1 MISKITLENFFSFRE
16 PTTIELN
23 SGVNIL
29 LGINGSGKSNFLKAI
44 QLLYESII
52 GKGLEEVFLKKWS
65 GFNTVA
71 NFNDDGKDYIKLSF
85 EFERDAINK
94 ITTQEGYLFPTNPIY
109 EIKICKLG
117 QTSYYLKEKL
127 SAPSIRANE
136 TDFIFME
143 MDDGRGIISTRE
155 EGKVAWQRYPQE
167 NKKLTFKSTEAV
179 LRQISD
185 PERFY
190 PLFTLKRALEEVS
203 IYYYF
208 NTTFSSPIRQPSSYG
223 TETKLLPDG
232 RNLMT
237 ILNQIKNNHSLD
249 YDKIEEAIK
258 KINPHFKDINSAA
271 FGSKLYLVLRE
282 ECLAKSVSIE
292 QISEGT
298 LSYLLLLSILFN
310 PERGNLVCIE
320 EPETNLHPDMINTIS
335 NAIKQASKE
344 TEIIITTHS
353 PLLLNLFEI
362 EDVLIFEKSDRNET
376 VVKTKSS
383 DDFEDWMG
391 DILVG
396 QAWLQGWIGGKRW

>member
-23 SGVNIL
+23 PEVNIL
-29 LGINGSGKSNFLKAI
+29 LGINGSGKSNFIKAI

-52 GKGLEEVFLKKWS
+52 GNGLEELFLKKWS

-71 NFNDDGKDYIKLSF
+71 NFNDDGKDYIKLLF
-85 EFERDAINK
+85 EFDKDAINK
-94 ITTQEGYLFPTNPIY
+94 ITGYFFQTNPIY
-109 EIKICKLG
+109 EIFIYKLG

-127 SAPSIRANE
+127 SAPSIREGE

-143 MDDGRGIISTRE
+143 MDNGRGIISTRE
-155 EGKVAWQRYPQE
+155 EGKVALQRYPQE
-167 NKKLTFKSTEAV
+167 NQKLTFKSTEPV
-179 LRQISD
+179 LRQFSD
-185 PERFY
+185 PETFY
-190 PLFTLKRALEEVS
+190 PHFTLKRALENAS

-232 RNLMT
+232 HNLMT
-237 ILNQIKNNHSLD
+237 IINHIKNNHSLY

-282 ECLAKSVSIE
+282 ECLAKSISIE

-310 PERGNLVCIE
+310 PERGNLICIE

-335 NAIKQASKE
+335 NSIKEASKG
-344 TEIIITTHS
+344 TQIIITTHS
-353 PLLLNLFEI
+353 PLLLNLFDL

-376 VVKTKSS
+376 VVKAKSS
-383 DDFEDWMG
+383 DDFEDWRG
-391 DILVG
+391 DFLVG
-396 QAWLQGWIGGKRW
+396 QAWLQGLIGGKRW

>member
-16 PTTIELN
+16 ATSIELN
-23 SGVNIL
+23 SDVNIL

-52 GKGLEEVFLKKWS
+52 GNGLEEVFLKKWS

-85 EFERDAINK
+85 EFDKDAIKK
-94 ITTQEGYLFPTNPIY
+94 ITSQEGYQFPTNPTY
-109 EIKICKLG
+109 EIEISKLG
-117 QTSYYLKEKL
+117 QTAYYLKEKL
-127 SAPSIRANE
+127 SAPSIREGE

-143 MDDGRGIISTRE
+143 MDNGRGIISTRE
-155 EGKVAWQRYPQE
+155 EGKVGIQRYPQE
-167 NKKLTFKSTEAV
+167 NKKLTFKSTEPV
-179 LRQISD
+179 LRQISE

-190 PLFTLKRALEEVS
+190 PHFTLKRALEEAS

-223 TETKLLPDG
+223 TESKLLPDG
-232 RNLMT
+232 HNLMT
-237 ILNQIKNNHSLD
+237 ILNQMKNNHPL
-249 YDKIEEAIK
+249 YYEKIEKAIK

-271 FGSKLYLVLRE
+271 LGSKLYLVLRE
-282 ECLAKSVSIE
+282 KSLAKTVSIE

-310 PERGNLVCIE
+310 PERGNLICIE
-320 EPETNLHPDMINTIS
+320 EPETNLHPDMINTIA
-335 NAIKQASKE
+335 NAIKEASKD
-344 TEIIITTHS
+344 TQIIITTHS

-376 VVKTKSS
+376 EVKIKSS
-383 DDFEDWMG
+383 DEFEDWMG
-391 DILVG
+391 DFLVG
-396 QAWLQGWIGGKRW
+396 QAWLQGLIGGKRW

>member
-1 MISKITLENFFSFRE
+1 MISKIILENFFSFQQ

-23 SGVNIL
+23 PGVNIL

-52 GKGLEEVFLKKWS
+52 GNGLEEIFLKQWS

-71 NFNDDGKDYIKLSF
+71 NFNNEVKDYIKLSF
-85 EFERDAINK
+85 EFDKDAIKK
-94 ITTQEGYLFPTNPIY
+94 ISLQEGYLFPSNPIY
-109 EIKICKLG
+109 EIQICKLG

-127 SAPSIRANE
+127 SAPSTRE
-136 TDFIFME
+136 GEPDFIFME
-143 MDDGRGIISTRE
+143 MDNGRGMISTRE
-155 EGKVAWQRYPQE
+155 EGKVALQRYPQE
-167 NKKLTFKSTEAV
+167 HKKLTFKSTEPL
-179 LRQISD
+179 LRQISE

-190 PLFTLKRALEEVS
+190 PHFTLKRALEEAS

-232 RNLMT
+232 QNLMT
-237 ILNQIKNNHSLD
+237 ILNRIKNNHSLE
-249 YDKIEEAIK
+249 YNKIEEAIK

-310 PERGNLVCIE
+310 PERGNLICIE

-335 NAIKQASKE
+335 NAIEEGSKE
-344 TEIIITTHS
+344 TQIIITTHS
-353 PLLLNLFEI
+353 PLLLNSFDI

-376 VVKTKSS
+376 EVKIKSS
-383 DDFEDWMG
+383 DEFEEWIDDF
-391 DILVG
+391 LVG
-396 QAWLQGWIGGKRW
+396 QAWLQGLIGGKRW